1 MSDFFCDVLVIGS
14 GPAGLMTAIRSAE
27 RGKRTVVLEKNR
39 KAAVKILMSGGTRC
53 NLTHDCDARGIMEA
67 FGPAGRFLHSALA
80 RLGPRELVELFEA
93 EGMPVKVEPGG
104 KIFPVSDRS
113 LDVVTAL
120 LARLNRSGVQLVLGE
135 GATDVRPLAASGF
148 EVETSQ
154 GRILSCRSL
163 VVATGGKSYPGCG
176 TTGDGYGWLA
186 RLGHT
191 IRRPR
196 PALVPLLTG
205 DDWAKELSGVTIPDV
220 ELRALDSAATKAAKR
235 RGFPA
240 GVTELRRGSL
250 LLTHFGISGPTALDV
265 SRAFTDRE
273 RAGQRRLV
281 VDFAPDVPP
290 AEFERELQAVAA
302 SDGRRVIAELLPS
315 ALPRRLTEALLR
327 QANVPAD
334 RRAAELSRD
343 ERRRI
348 VERLKACPFDVTGSR
363 GFEKAEVTAGG
374 VALDEVDGRTMESRI
389 VPGLFV
395 VGEVLDLD
403 GWIGGY
409 NFQAAFSV
417 GWLAGESVL

>member
-1 MSDFFCDVLVIGS
+1 MSELFCDVLVIGS

-120 LARLNRSGVQLVLGE
+120 LARLNRSGAELLLGE
-135 GATDVRPLAASGF
+135 GAADVRPLPEGGF
-148 EVETSQ
+148 AVETSE
-154 GRILSCRSL
+154 GRTLDCRSL

-176 TTGDGYGWLA
+176 TTGDGYAWLS

-205 DDWAKELSGVTIPDV
+205 DDWAKDLSGVTVPDA
-220 ELRALDSAATKAAKR
+220 ELRALDPEASKAAKR

-240 GVTELRRGSL
+240 GVTEERRGSL
-250 LLTHFGISGPTALDV
+250 LLTHFGLSGPTALDV

-273 RAGQRRLV
+273 AANRRRLV
-281 VDFAPDVPP
+281 VDFLPDVSA
-290 AEFERELQAVAA
+290 AEFEQRLQCVAA
-302 SDGRRVIAELLPS
+302 SDGRRSVGELLPS
-315 ALPRRLTEALLR
+315 ALPRRLTESLLR
-327 QANVPAD
+327 QANVPID

-343 ERRRI
+343 ERRRL
-348 VERLKACPFDVTGSR
+348 VERTKACPFDVTGSR

-374 VALDEVDGRTMESRI
+374 VALDEVDGRTMESRL
-389 VPGLFV
+389 VPGLFI
-395 VGEVLDLD
+395 VGEILDLD

-409 NFQAAFSV
+409 NFQSAFSV
-417 GWLAGESVL
+417 GWLAGESIP